1 MKTSR
6 RTITLATFLLLSFA
20 TAGVAYRSYAKEPN
34 QIPPQLP
41 LAIEIAL
48 SKPFYVPAATGNRLT
63 KVVIRVP
70 LSDDRNVDAISAIKL
85 EPKMEGDKV
94 RVDVYALSGPTA
106 GIITCQGWD
115 ALKSTTIG
123 SYVAGLDEDVALTKL
138 ADFGIRMGDRPLTF
152 RVVPK
157 RILSPVPNDPQLEG
171 CECGSCA
178 GLICCPNPGY
188 CLGCGS
194 CGSLCCS
201 GNLNQ

>member
-1 MKTSR
+1 MTSR
-6 RTITLATFLLLSFA
+6 KTITLAAVFLLSFA
-20 TAGVAYRSYAKEPN
+20 SAGIAFRSYAKQPD
-34 QIPPQLP
+34 QIPSQLP

-48 SKPFYVPAATGNRLT
+48 AKPFYVPAATGSRIT

-70 LSDDRNVDAISAIKL
+70 LSDDRNPEAVSAIKL

-94 RVDVYALSGPTA
+94 RVNVYALVGPTT
-106 GIITCQGWD
+106 GIITCKGWD

-123 SYVAGLDEDVALTKL
+123 SYVAGVDEDVALTKL
-138 ADFGIRMGDRPLTF
+138 ADFGIRMGDRPLIY

-157 RILSPVPNDPQLEG
+157 RILSPVPDNSEG
-171 CECGSCA
+171 CECGACA

-201 GNLNQ
+201 NTLSLE

>member
-6 RTITLATFLLLSFA
+6 RTIILSTLTILVCL
-20 TAGVAYRSYAKEPN
+20 TAGIVYGSHAKHLDP
-34 QIPPQLP
+34 IPLG
-41 LAIEIAL
+41 IEIAL
-48 SKPFYVPAATGNRLT
+48 SKPFYVPAASGNKVT

-70 LSDDRNVDAISAIKL
+70 LSDDKNQDAISAVKL
-85 EPKMEGDKV
+85 KPQMEGDKV
-94 RVDVYALSGPTA
+94 RVDVYGLTGPTA

-138 ADFGIRMGDRPLTF
+138 ADFGIRMGDHPLTF

-157 RILSPVPNDPQLEG
+157 RVLSPTPDNEE

-194 CGSLCCS
+194 CGSVCCS
-201 GNLNQ
+201 KTHALNEN

>member
-6 RTITLATFLLLSFA
+6 RITLATLTILACL
-20 TAGVAYRSYAKEPN
+20 TAGIIYRAYAK
-34 QIPPQLP
+34 QMDAVP
-41 LAIEIAL
+41 LGIEIAL
-48 SKPFYVPAATGNRLT
+48 SKPFYVPAASVNRVT

-70 LSDDRNVDAISAIKL
+70 LSDDNNQDAISAIKL
-85 EPKMEGDKV
+85 EPKMEGEKV
-94 RVDVYALSGPTA
+94 RVDVYGLSGSTA

-115 ALKSTTIG
+115 ALKSTSIG
-123 SYVAGLDEDVALTKL
+123 SYVASLDEDIALTKL
-138 ADFGIRMGDRPLTF
+138 ADFGVRMGDRPLTF

-157 RILSPVPNDPQLEG
+157 RVLSPTPGDEE

-194 CGSLCCS
+194 CGSVCC
-201 GNLNQ
+201 GHTLKLNEN